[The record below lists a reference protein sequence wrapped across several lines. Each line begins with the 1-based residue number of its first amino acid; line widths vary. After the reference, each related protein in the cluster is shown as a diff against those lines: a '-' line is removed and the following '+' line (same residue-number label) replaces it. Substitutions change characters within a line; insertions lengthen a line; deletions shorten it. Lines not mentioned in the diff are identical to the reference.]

1 MTDFLIDKLPFIVPA
16 LWLALMLYG
25 MSRPYKGPI
34 TQQTSGAFS
43 VYKGSGIGGF
53 PLLTRFGD
61 SIYEGASQAG
71 FPLFTVSGNALY
83 RGASGVGF
91 PVATVDS
98 GGYVMEGA
106 IGKYLGIIVGNSVYR
121 FEAEDRA
128 ALATSNDKMLL
139 AAALV
144 VLL

>member
-1 MTDFLIDKLPFIVPA
+1 
-16 LWLALMLYG
+16 

-34 TQQTSGAFS
+34 TQQKNGAVS

-53 PLLTRFGD
+53 PLLTRYED
-61 SIYEGASQAG
+61 SIYQGASQGG
-71 FPLFTVSGNALY
+71 FPMFTVSGNALY

-106 IGKYLGIIVGNSVYR
+106 IGKYLGIIIGNSVYR
-121 FEAEDRA
+121 FEAEDRF
-128 ALATSNDKMLL
+128 ALATSDDKMLL
-139 AAALV
+139 AAAVV